1 MKGVAHVLDN
11 LSAVLKSQNRKKSTL
26 YIATEL
32 LLGSD
37 EQLCIA
43 NLGFYT
49 VKDVERYETLVN

>member
-49 VKDVERYETLVN
+49 VKDGQRYENLVN